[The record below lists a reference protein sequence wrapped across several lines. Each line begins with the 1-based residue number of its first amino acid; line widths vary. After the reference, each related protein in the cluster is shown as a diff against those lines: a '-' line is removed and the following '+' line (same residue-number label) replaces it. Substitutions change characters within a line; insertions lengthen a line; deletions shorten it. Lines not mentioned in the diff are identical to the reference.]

1 MIKFG
6 LHFGFIGEFFD
17 DVVGVII
24 MLILV
29 LDEIL
34 SLDNIISIFLMVLQL
49 NESVALSGM
58 LLGFFVVMLL
68 LGVAAFVVG
77 GADALAAIEVMLDRG
92 VIALVVFVEESSIVA
107 IWRKLGIMELLM
119 VIIYSLNIL
128 RRISNR
134 WIVGGEVVGWGLV
147 TVDFIPLNLLILQMS

>member
-29 LDEIL
+29 LDEVL

-58 LLGFFVVMLL
+58 LLGFFVVVLL

-92 VIALVVFVEESSIVA
+92 VFVLVVFVEESSIVA

-119 VIIYSLNIL
+119 VVIYSLNIL
-128 RRISNR
+128 RRISNS
-134 WIVGGEVVGWGLV
+134 WIVGGEVV
-147 TVDFIPLNLLILQMS
+147 

>member
-29 LDEIL
+29 LDEVL

-68 LGVAAFVVG
+68 LGVATFVVG

-92 VIALVVFVEESSIVA
+92 VFVLMVFVEESSIVA
-107 IWRKLGIMELLM
+107 IWRKLGIMKLLM
-119 VIIYSLNIL
+119 VVIYSLNIL
-128 RRISNR
+128 RRVHNR
-134 WIVGGEVVGWGLV
+134 WIVGGEVV
-147 TVDFIPLNLLILQMS
+147 

>member
-29 LDEIL
+29 LDEVL
-34 SLDNIISIFLMVLQL
+34 SLDNIISILLMVLQL

-58 LLGFFVVMLL
+58 LLCFFVVVLL

-92 VIALVVFVEESSIVA
+92 VFVLMVFVEESSIVA

-119 VIIYSLNIL
+119 VVIYSLNIL
-128 RRISNR
+128 RRINNR
-134 WIVGGEVVGWGLV
+134 WIVGGEVVRWGLV
-147 TVDFIPLNLLILQMS
+147 TVDFIPFNLLILQMS

>member
-1 MIKFG
+1 MIKLG

-29 LDEIL
+29 LDEVL
-34 SLDNIISIFLMVLQL
+34 SLDNIISILLMVLQL

-58 LLGFFVVMLL
+58 LLCFFVVVLL

-92 VIALVVFVEESSIVA
+92 VFVLMVFVEESSIVA

-119 VIIYSLNIL
+119 VVIYSLNIL
-128 RRISNR
+128 RRIHNR
-134 WIVGGEVVGWGLV
+134 WIVGGEVV
-147 TVDFIPLNLLILQMS
+147 

>member
-29 LDEIL
+29 LDEVL
-34 SLDNIISIFLMVLQL
+34 SLDNIISILLMVLQL

-58 LLGFFVVMLL
+58 LLCFFVVVLL

-92 VIALVVFVEESSIVA
+92 VFVLMVFVEESSIVA
-107 IWRKLGIMELLM
+107 IWRKLGIMKLLM
-119 VIIYSLNIL
+119 VVIYSLNIL
-128 RRISNR
+128 RCINNR
-134 WIVGGEVVGWGLV
+134 WIVGGEVV
-147 TVDFIPLNLLILQMS
+147 

>member
-29 LDEIL
+29 LDEVL
-34 SLDNIISIFLMVLQL
+34 SLDNIISILLMVLQL

-58 LLGFFVVMLL
+58 LLCFFVVVLL

-92 VIALVVFVEESSIVA
+92 VFVLMVFVEESSIVA

-119 VIIYSLNIL
+119 VVIYSLNIL
-128 RRISNR
+128 RCINNR
-134 WIVGGEVVGWGLV
+134 WIVGGEVV
-147 TVDFIPLNLLILQMS
+147 

>member
-29 LDEIL
+29 LDEVL
-34 SLDNIISIFLMVLQL
+34 SLDNIISILLMVLQL

-58 LLGFFVVMLL
+58 LLGFFVVVLL

-92 VIALVVFVEESSIVA
+92 VFVLMVFVEESSIVA

-119 VIIYSLNIL
+119 VVIYSLNIL
-128 RRISNR
+128 RCINNS
-134 WIVGGEVVGWGLV
+134 WIVG
-147 TVDFIPLNLLILQMS
+147 

>member
-29 LDEIL
+29 LDEVL
-34 SLDNIISIFLMVLQL
+34 SLDNIISILLMVLQL

-58 LLGFFVVMLL
+58 LLCFFVVVLL

-92 VIALVVFVEESSIVA
+92 VFVLVVFVEESSIVA

-119 VIIYSLNIL
+119 VVIYSLNIL
-128 RRISNR
+128 RCVHNR
-134 WIVGGEVVGWGLV
+134 WIVGGEVV
-147 TVDFIPLNLLILQMS
+147 

>member
-29 LDEIL
+29 LDEVL
-34 SLDNIISIFLMVLQL
+34 SLDNIISILLMVLQL

-58 LLGFFVVMLL
+58 LLCFFVVVLL

-92 VIALVVFVEESSIVA
+92 VFVLVVFVEESSIVA

-119 VIIYSLNIL
+119 VVIYSLNIL
-128 RRISNR
+128 RCINNR
-134 WIVGGEVVGWGLV
+134 WIVGGEVV
-147 TVDFIPLNLLILQMS
+147 

>member
-29 LDEIL
+29 LDEVL
-34 SLDNIISIFLMVLQL
+34 SLDNIISILLMVLQL

-58 LLGFFVVMLL
+58 LLCFFVVVLL

-92 VIALVVFVEESSIVA
+92 VFVLMVFVEESSIVA

-119 VIIYSLNIL
+119 VVIYSLNIL
-128 RRISNR
+128 RRINNR
-134 WIVGGEVVGWGLV
+134 WIVGGEVV
-147 TVDFIPLNLLILQMS
+147 

>member
-29 LDEIL
+29 LDEVL

-58 LLGFFVVMLL
+58 LLGFFVVVLL

-92 VIALVVFVEESSIVA
+92 VFVLMVFVEESSIVA

-119 VIIYSLNIL
+119 VVIYSLNIL
-128 RRISNR
+128 RRISNS
-134 WIVGGEVVGWGLV
+134 WIVGGEVV
-147 TVDFIPLNLLILQMS
+147 